1 MAYTTNL
8 NWLAGFQP
16 STVLYNNKMFQVN
29 IPCRPSM
36 DSAGSRCRRFWV
48 VFIPPFV
55 RHTLALYRTKS
66 LGGRD
71 GFFCGFRKSQAG
83 TPFFLFVVLQEE
95 HALFQEVSF
104 GYVENEIL
112 DLKCLVGDVVF
123 LTRWS
128 RFLSHIL
135 LRFDEARSRVT
146 GGLIIEIQWACT

>member
-29 IPCRPSM
+29 IPSRKSM

-71 GFFCGFRKSQAG
+71 GFFCGFRKCQAG
-83 TPFFLFVVLQEE
+83 TPFFVCGSTGRTCPVSS
-95 HALFQEVSF
+95 EVSF
-104 GYVENEIL
+104 GYVEHEYSRSEVLGWRCFLFYMLKQVPKPLTVEI
-112 DLKCLVGDVVF
+112 
-123 LTRWS
+123 
-128 RFLSHIL
+128 
-135 LRFDEARSRVT
+135 
-146 GGLIIEIQWACT
+146 